1 MLRPPEASSG
11 GPLSMKKG
19 TAMTNEE
26 IYDLMDR
33 FERSTLQSLKLSQEG
48 FTIELCRAAP
58 APAAPVFA
66 APAAPVY
73 AAPAAAPAA
82 PETAPAREETV
93 TAVTAPL
100 VGTFYAAP
108 APDQAPFVA
117 VGDRVKKGQTVCL
130 IEAMKMMSEV
140 PAPCDCVIEEILK
153 DSGELVSFGEP
164 LIRYK
169 PC

>member
-1 MLRPPEASSG
+1 
-11 GPLSMKKG
+11 
-19 TAMTNEE
+19 MTNEE
-26 IYDLMDR
+26 IFTLMDR
-33 FERSTLQSLKLSQEG
+33 FQRSDLQSLKLSQEG
-48 FTIELCRAAP
+48 FSIELCRATPAP
-58 APAAPVFA
+58 APVFAAPAPVFA
-66 APAAPVY
+66 APAAP
-73 AAPAAAPAA
+73 AAPAAAPAPAQEEA
-82 PETAPAREETV
+82 P
-93 TAVTAPL
+93 AVTAPL
-100 VGTFYAAP
+100 VGPCYAAP

>member
-66 APAAPVY
+66 APAA
-73 AAPAAAPAA
+73 APAA
-82 PETAPAREETV
+82 PETAPAREEAV

-153 DSGELVSFGEP
+153 ANGELVAFGEP
-164 LIRYK
+164 LFHYRAV
-169 PC
+169 